1 MSAAKYKYLTV
12 LLVLALVVAAVV
24 LFSILVPMRGMICT
38 RNEFT
43 GQANCG
49 SYPIALVV
57 IWNAMK
63 SVNDFGV
70 AIAAIASIFIA
81 WFAFALLRSTE
92 ALRAATE
99 KSWSLSKEQATVASR
114 ALVELERPWV
124 FVDIS
129 PWIHA
134 SDGHYSVP
142 HVRFTVVNYGRA
154 PAIVQLMDAAFSTG
168 LRPAVKLRDYDH
180 LSGTALGEG
189 REWKDC
195 VATLDE
201 ELRHRLRQEG
211 PHMVP
216 TFEDE
221 NLFFTVRV
229 EYTDAPGNPHVSR
242 FGWRFDPAAGRW
254 IGLRDP
260 DWFFAD

>member
-1 MSAAKYKYLTV
+1 MSATGYRYLTV

-24 LFSILVPMRGMICT
+24 LFSVLVPMRGMICT
-38 RNEFT
+38 RNEIT
-43 GQANCG
+43 GQATCG

-63 SVNDFGV
+63 SVNDFGP
-70 AIAAIASIFIA
+70 AIAAIAAVFIA
-81 WFAFALLRSTE
+81 WFAFALLRSAE
-92 ALRAATE
+92 AMRNATE
-99 KSWSLSKEQATVASR
+99 KLWSVSKEQATITNR
-114 ALVELERPWV
+114 ALGELERPWV

-134 SDGHYSVP
+134 SDGHYAVP

-201 ELRHRLRQEG
+201 ELRNRLRQEG

-216 TFEDE
+216 AFEDE
-221 NLFFTVRV
+221 NLFFTVRI